1 MFDCAARAGQ
11 GPGSGRDREPAL
23 FSLAGPQKAKETCDA
38 RTNPDGCRGGDGVVC
53 GHPDDGGSDGCMPIT
68 HKPILEKKVEVTGVL
83 ADLPKVSFWYSVK
96 SKIVNTELSI
106 GTDFLTAIPIKDK
119 TINLLVKAAV
129 FLLKLAAQRYKKI
142 YVR

>member
-1 MFDCAARAGQ
+1 M
-11 GPGSGRDREPAL
+11 
-23 FSLAGPQKAKETCDA
+23 TI
-38 RTNPDGCRGGDGVVC
+38 PDKPIPYDGDPMIV
-53 GHPDDGGSDGCMPIT
+53 T

-96 SKIVNTELSI
+96 SKAINTRLSI

-119 TINLLVKAAV
+119 TTNLLVKAAV

-142 YVR
+142 YVEK

>member
-1 MFDCAARAGQ
+1 M
-11 GPGSGRDREPAL
+11 
-23 FSLAGPQKAKETCDA
+23 TI
-38 RTNPDGCRGGDGVVC
+38 PDKPIEYTGDPMVV
-53 GHPDDGGSDGCMPIT
+53 T

-96 SKIVNTELSI
+96 AKAINTGLSI

-119 TINLLVKAAV
+119 IVNILVKAAI
-129 FLLKLAAQRYKKI
+129 FLLRLAAQRYKKI